1 MTPGACPCC
10 QLWVAQDGDEKP
22 VQAVAVERAALVES
36 QPHSCADC
44 QRRARFIRRVVG
56 AHERVVRVFGRF
68 VKPEALLCDSGL
80 IRVAGLRAADQ
91 VRLSCWEMEALLLR
105 RWAEGGEKPLDL
117 VQDLREF
124 RGCGGRLRG
133 AVSDGVFATCYGGP
147 GQGAVLD
154 RVAVCSIDTG
164 LSNAAA
170 GVVTTPDQATTMQ
183 PFRLTTRHI
192 CADSGQ
198 DKRQRDGVAAAE
210 WGPWQEAK
218 SAAAVWRAAQ
228 RSATIDALDP
238 ELAAQLPNGL
248 FPIAGAT
255 AAPPR
260 VAVGPQEQP
269 AVAPPTDPRMDGAM
283 LRGGTMLHVPAADA
297 QGSNEG
303 TDDAE
308 DERWVGEPEVA
319 PNVRDVAAAIFAE
332 AKKRGETELGAVAC
346 VPQVHC
352 LHQGS
357 VPGQPTHF
365 CRWR

>member
-1 MTPGACPCC
+1 MSF
-10 QLWVAQDGDEKP
+10 VD
-22 VQAVAVERAALVES
+22 VE
-36 QPHSCADC
+36 ADC
-44 QRRARFIRRVVG
+44 VAPF
-56 AHERVVRVFGRF
+56 
-68 VKPEALLCDSGL
+68 LLSL
-80 IRVAGLRAADQ
+80 
-91 VRLSCWEMEALLLR
+91 
-105 RWAEGGEKPLDL
+105 
-117 VQDLREF
+117 
-124 RGCGGRLRG
+124 
-133 AVSDGVFATCYGGP
+133 
-147 GQGAVLD
+147 
-154 RVAVCSIDTG
+154 
-164 LSNAAA
+164 AA
-170 GVVTTPDQATTMQ
+170 GVVTTPDQATTVQ

-192 CADSGQ
+192 CAASGQ
-198 DKRQRDGVAAAE
+198 DRHQRDGVAAAE

-228 RSATIDALDP
+228 RSAPTIDALDP

-269 AVAPPTDPRMDGAM
+269 TVASLTDPRMDGAV
-283 LRGGTMLHVPAADA
+283 LRGGTKLHVPAADA

-303 TDDAE
+303 ADDAE
-308 DERWVGEPEVA
+308 DERWVGDPEVA